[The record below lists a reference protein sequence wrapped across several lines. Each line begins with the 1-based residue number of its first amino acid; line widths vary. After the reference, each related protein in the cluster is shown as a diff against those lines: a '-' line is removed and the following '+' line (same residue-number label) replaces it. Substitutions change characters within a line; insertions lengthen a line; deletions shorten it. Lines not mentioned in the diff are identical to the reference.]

1 MRQQTSR
8 TKTSAKRTNPA
19 CLKPQLDKKLLAYA
33 MAASAAGVG
42 VLATAKPAEAHIVAT
57 PANISIPENGGI
69 IEFDVNGDGIPDFGL
84 SAHIYEFAGAPPMG
98 NFTSWLRVV
107 PAQAGNAVWG
117 VSSEKDQCAA
127 AVRGGASVNDVRP
140 FKPEALVMLE
150 AAGSYTHGRKSYCPW
165 RNENPPYLGL
175 KFLIDGEVHYGWAR
189 VNAALRNT
197 TLTGYAYE
205 TIADKPIAAGA
216 TDSSNDDLS
225 SSQNNDEN
233 ADATAAVNPNAGLGG
248 MARGAK

>member
-1 MRQQTSR
+1 LKIKNSTGQ
-8 TKTSAKRTNPA
+8 TNPVR
-19 CLKPQLDKKLLAYA
+19 LKPQLDKNLLAYTL
-33 MAASAAGVG
+33 AAGAAGVS

-140 FKPEALVMLE
+140 FKPEALIMLE
-150 AAGSYTHGRKSYCPW
+150 AAGSYTRGRKSYCPW

-175 KFLIDGEVHYGWAR
+175 KFLINGEVHYGWAR

-197 TLTGYAYE
+197 TLIGYAYE
-205 TIADKPIAAGA
+205 TIPYKPITAGA
-216 TDSSNDDLS
+216 TDSSKDGVS
-225 SSQNNDEN
+225 SSQDNDEN
-233 ADATAAVNPNAGLGG
+233 SDAITTLNPKAGLGVL
-248 MARGAK
+248 ARGAK

>member
-1 MRQQTSR
+1 MRQQTSE

-19 CLKPQLDKKLLAYA
+19 RLKPQLDRNLFAYA

-69 IEFDVNGDGIPDFGL
+69 IEFDVDGDGIPDFGL

-107 PAQAGNAVWG
+107 PAQTGNAVWG
-117 VSSEKDQCAA
+117 VSPDKDQCAA
-127 AVRGGASVNDVRP
+127 AVRGGASVNEVRP
-140 FKPEALVMLE
+140 FKAEALVMLE

-175 KFLIDGEVHYGWAR
+175 KFLINGGVHYGWAR
-189 VNAALRNT
+189 VNAALRAT

-205 TIADKPIAAGA
+205 TIPDEPIAAGA
-216 TDSSNDDLS
+216 TDSAKDTVS
-225 SSQNNDEN
+225 SSQDNDETS
-233 ADATAAVNPNAGLGG
+233 DAATTVNPKASLGG

>member
-1 MRQQTSR
+1 MRQQTLK
-8 TKTSAKRTNPA
+8 TKSSAKRMNPA
-19 CLKPQLDKKLLAYA
+19 YLKPSLDKNLLAYSL
-33 MAASAAGVG
+33 AATAAGVG
-42 VLATAKPAEAHIVAT
+42 MLAAAQPAEAHIVAT

-127 AVRGGASVNDVRP
+127 AVRGGLSVNDVRP
-140 FKPEALVMLE
+140 FKAEALIMLE
-150 AAGSYTHGRKSYCPW
+150 AAGSYTRGRKSYCPW
-165 RNENPPYLGL
+165 HDENPPYLGL

-197 TLTGYAYE
+197 VLTGYAYE
-205 TIADKPIAAGA
+205 TVPNKPIAAGA
-216 TDSSNDDLS
+216 TDSSQDDVS
-225 SSQNNDEN
+225 SSTDEN
-233 ADATAAVNPNAGLGG
+233 SDATMTTAAPKIGLGAL
-248 MARGAK
+248 ARGVK

>member
-1 MRQQTSR
+1 MRQQTLKTEKS
-8 TKTSAKRTNPA
+8 TKHPTK
-19 CLKPQLDKKLLAYA
+19 LKPQLDKNLLAYA
-33 MAASAAGVG
+33 LAASAAGVG
-42 VLATAKPAEAHIVAT
+42 ILITAEPAEARIVAT

-107 PAQAGNAVWG
+107 PAQAGNAVWA
-117 VSSEKDQCAA
+117 VSSQKDQCAA
-127 AVRGGASVNDVRP
+127 AVRGGVSVDDVRP
-140 FKPEALVMLE
+140 FKPESLVMLE

-175 KFLIDGEVHYGWAR
+175 KFLINGEVHYGWAR
-189 VNAALRNT
+189 VNAALRAT

-205 TIADKPIAAGA
+205 TIPDKPIAAGA
-216 TDSSNDDLS
+216 TDDSKYGPPSAQDESAGATTKAGSDLGIL
-225 SSQNNDEN
+225 
-233 ADATAAVNPNAGLGG
+233 AGG
-248 MARGAK
+248 RTK